1 MVIWIFNKV
10 INIHLCSNKIHI
22 FIAFLEVQT
31 FGVTF
36 QNVIVVVVFSLL
48 ALSNNESFEN
58 NLLGVYIPRV
68 K

>member
-1 MVIWIFNKV
+1 VVTWIFNKV
-10 INIHLCSNKIHI
+10 FNIHLCSNKIHI

-36 QNVIVVVVFSLL
+36 QNVMRVVFRLL
-48 ALSNNESFEN
+48 ALSNNESFEKK
-58 NLLGVYIPRV
+58 LLGVYIPRV